1 MPRASETSSGPNFQ
15 SAVKWYVF
23 FTFIVAC
30 FHLVHVPRRPVFQ
43 ALICHIK
50 KMNLKKCT
58 IADRLAPLGQRSS
71 WTTWATR
78 VSCTALW
85 PLQNTHNTY
94 ELQHIYRYIPIQF
107 TTRGEWKKSCH
118 HHWAFSQP
126 QSIIP
131 RPPQHQQ
138 LTGISSLKGWGDES
152 IKVISSIQLRYLL
165 CHTTDHSNLRKDSLS
180 SPITK

>member
-71 WTTWATR
+71 WITWATR

-107 TTRGEWKKSCH
+107 TTRGEWKKVVITTEPSLNH
-118 HHWAFSQP
+118 RALS
-126 QSIIP
+126 
-131 RPPQHQQ
+131 
-138 LTGISSLKGWGDES
+138 LTLPSTSSLQES
-152 IKVISSIQLRYLL
+152 VHWRVGEM
-165 CHTTDHSNLRKDSLS
+165 
-180 SPITK
+180 SP